1 MLRASAV
8 PAEPLGA
15 AVSLGSVSLR
25 RGLSKQPVAF
35 RINASAFAL
44 SECFLVTFGLCLTTS
59 RVLLC
64 FIALSMRAL
73 WQRWVLLLGLAVEA
87 ELRAS
92 LGARSGA
99 KCSNAV
105 LTVTAEVPVVLPWD
119 DFWVLILNLFSITL

>member
-1 MLRASAV
+1 MLSRYLWAV
-8 PAEPLGA
+8 FDNVTA
-15 AVSLGSVSLR
+15 A
-25 RGLSKQPVAF
+25 A
-35 RINASAFAL
+35 
-44 SECFLVTFGLCLTTS
+44 
-59 RVLLC
+59 VLLC

-92 LGARSGA
+92 LGAHSGA